1 MQGRVTQLEED
12 KKRWIITRTI
22 KSSYPIK
29 NWKFS
34 KRKVNKTQLQINVFN
49 ATKKCISRRIALR
62 EIIRTSQRKKRHVK
76 QVLQMRIM
84 IHLRH

>member
-1 MQGRVTQLEED
+1 MQGRVTQLEEG

-34 KRKVNKTQLQINVFN
+34 KRKVNKMQLQMF
-49 ATKKCISRRIALR
+49 SMP
-62 EIIRTSQRKKRHVK
+62 QRSAF
-76 QVLQMRIM
+76 QEGL
-84 IHLRH
+84 L